1 MSDYLT
7 SAMDVI
13 DTEINGLKELSHDLS
28 SSSNSTLSA
37 AFVKAVELIKAS
49 SGRTIVTGMGKSGH
63 IARKIAATLASTGEP
78 ASFVHPG
85 EASHGDLGMI
95 GTQDVV
101 LALSNSGETP
111 ELSDIIAYCGRFNI
125 PLISMTSGEASA
137 LGKAADALLLL
148 PKAKEACGETRAPT
162 TSTTMSLALGD
173 ALAVALLRDKG
184 FSASDFRNFHP
195 GGKLGAAL
203 RKVGD
208 LMNQA
213 SKLPIVQKDQPVSEV
228 VQEISSHG
236 FGCVGITDADG
247 KLIGMITDGDLRRHF
262 DESLPSQTAESIM
275 TENPITVA
283 PDTLA
288 AEALSILSEK
298 QITAL
303 FVCVDEKPVG
313 LLHVHDCLSIGVV

>member
-1 MSDYLT
+1 MSDYIT
-7 SAMDVI
+7 SAKDVLSI
-13 DTEINGLKELSHDLS
+13 EINGLKELADSLDGTNTAS
-28 SSSNSTLSA
+28 FT
-37 AFVKAVELIKAS
+37 KAVDLIKAAT
-49 SGRTIVTGMGKSGH
+49 GRTIITGMGKSGH

-78 ASFVHPG
+78 ASYVHPG

-95 GTQDVV
+95 GTEDVV

-125 PLISMTSGEASA
+125 PLIAMTSGETSA

-184 FSASDFRNFHP
+184 FSASDFRNYHP

-208 LMNQA
+208 LMSQA
-213 SKLPIVQKDQPVSEV
+213 SDLPIVNADQNVTEV
-228 VQEISSHG
+228 VKEISKHG
-236 FGCVGITDADG
+236 FGCVGITDDQGA
-247 KLIGMITDGDLRRHF
+247 LIGMITDGDLRRHF
-262 DESLPSQTAESIM
+262 DTDLPNQIASKIM
-275 TENPITVA
+275 TADPLTISPE
-283 PDTLA
+283 TLA
-288 AEALSILSEK
+288 ADALSILSEK

-303 FVCVDEKPVG
+303 FVCVDKKPVG
-313 LLHVHDCLSIGVV
+313 LLHVHDCLTVGVV